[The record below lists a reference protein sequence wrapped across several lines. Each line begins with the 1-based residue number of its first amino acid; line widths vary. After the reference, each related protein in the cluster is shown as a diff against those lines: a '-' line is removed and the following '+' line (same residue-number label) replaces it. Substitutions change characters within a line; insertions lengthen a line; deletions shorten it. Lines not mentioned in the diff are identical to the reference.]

1 MQAKSS
7 QPTNQF
13 TFSITLFPVTFCFV
27 TAELPNKNG
36 EEQEYPN
43 FLLCVTKP
51 PLYI

>member
-36 EEQEYPN
+36 EDPN

-51 PLYI
+51 PLFNND